1 MNKNTESPK
10 KFNPLTQ
17 DLYEAI
23 EKIIQSIYENAT
35 STVRPEYNIPEDF
48 FRIPEKNNKSKKE
61 NLQFD
66 SKNDTVKQVLSTV
79 IPAGLTAASVT
90 FHAPGA
96 VVVVLSGVGGFIGS
110 FIQKEGK
117 QDVNL
122 SDLELENLDL
132 ERLTKKDIQVELKID
147 SEKKEE
153 RLRASLADANR
164 ICREMSDFEEKMMKR
179 SDVEINREFGEWIQ
193 EFVVYANKH
202 SDDRK
207 IQMMKESLL
216 DRLTE
221 MRIHVYDTVVL
232 NEEGQPDVPFADYL
246 IDRSN
251 GETYTAVRKP
261 AVYSDRALLARGEIC

>member
-23 EKIIQSIYENAT
+23 EKIIQSIYENAA

-48 FRIPEKNNKSKKE
+48 FRIPEKNNESKKE

-66 SKNDTVKQVLSTV
+66 SKSDTVKQVLSTM

>member
-1 MNKNTESPK
+1 M
-10 KFNPLTQ
+10 
-17 DLYEAI
+17 
-23 EKIIQSIYENAT
+23 
-35 STVRPEYNIPEDF
+35 
-48 FRIPEKNNKSKKE
+48 
-61 NLQFD
+61 
-66 SKNDTVKQVLSTV
+66 
-79 IPAGLTAASVT
+79 
-90 FHAPGA
+90 
-96 VVVVLSGVGGFIGS
+96 
-110 FIQKEGK
+110 
-117 QDVNL
+117 NL